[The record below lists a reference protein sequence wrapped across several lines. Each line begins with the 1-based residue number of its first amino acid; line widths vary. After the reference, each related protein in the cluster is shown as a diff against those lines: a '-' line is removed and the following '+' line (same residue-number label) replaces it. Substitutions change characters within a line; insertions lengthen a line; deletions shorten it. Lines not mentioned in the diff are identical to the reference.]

1 MRKLTNALAIASVA
15 MLASYSTTS
24 DAHDVPYGPAGCG
37 LGHMLMGNDAG
48 IMQILAATTN
58 GIVANQAF
66 GITTGTLGC
75 DVGGGS
81 GGAQIFI
88 ESNRE
93 AVAKDVA
100 RGAGETIANLSQIG
114 ECSNSEVLGT
124 YLQSN
129 FDQIF
134 SDATV
139 SDHVVGE
146 RIVDLME
153 TADQLNCTGLDPA

>member
-1 MRKLTNALAIASVA
+1 
-15 MLASYSTTS
+15 
-24 DAHDVPYGPAGCG
+24 
-37 LGHMLMGNDAG
+37 MLMGNDAG
-48 IMQILAATTN
+48 IMQLLAATTN
-58 GIVANQAF
+58 YAVSYNQAF

-81 GGAQIFI
+81 DGAQIFI
-88 ESNRE
+88 ETNRE

-114 ECSNSEVLGT
+114 ECSNSDVLGT

-146 RIVDLME
+146 RIVELME
-153 TADQLNCTGLDPA
+153 TAEQLNCAGLDPA